1 MKGPRADKV
10 ADSSGGLQME
20 IIAILKTV
28 EEMSLKDIREHLPT
42 LLAERTIR
50 ENLADLKKQGIV
62 SSRGQARSTTWFLNN
77 K

>member
-1 MKGPRADKV
+1 
-10 ADSSGGLQME
+10 ME

-28 EEMSLKDIREHLPT
+28 EEMSLKDIRKHLPS

-62 SSRGQARSTTWFLNN
+62 SSRGQARSTRWFLNN